1 MIATLAAI
9 LIIPFIMLFL
19 ALLGIYGIG
28 LAMEYN
34 GEDYHE

>member
-1 MIATLAAI
+1 MIATLVSI
-9 LIIPFIMLFL
+9 LIRPFIMLFL
-19 ALLGIYGIG
+19 ALLGIFGIG